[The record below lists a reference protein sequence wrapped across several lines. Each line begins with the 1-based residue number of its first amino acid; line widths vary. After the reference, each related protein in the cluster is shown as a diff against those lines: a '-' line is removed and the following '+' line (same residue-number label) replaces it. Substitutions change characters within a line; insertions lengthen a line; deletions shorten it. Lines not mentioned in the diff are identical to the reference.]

1 MKINLVFFA
10 LKMPLVFI
18 LTLFLNVTYAQ
29 DTLSLLFSGD
39 IMGHGVQ
46 IKSAQ
51 TGKNQYDYNPCFK
64 YIKPLIEK
72 SDLAFCNL
80 EVTLPGKAPYTGY
93 PQFRSPD
100 ELAEAIK
107 NAGFDV
113 VFTANNHSN
122 DSYASGLIHTID
134 ALQDLNL
141 QHTGTFKNAAE
152 RKMNYPLMVYKKGF
166 KLAFLN
172 YTYDTN
178 GIPNQAPTIVNLIS
192 DDLIEEDMAAARA
205 KKPDFI
211 IAVMHWGIEYKL
223 KENEDQ
229 IRTAKLLIKNGA
241 DLIIGMHPHVV
252 EPIRKETATT
262 LEGKSKE
269 VVVVYSLGNFIS
281 NQKQPNTDGGIL
293 FQCKLIK
300 RNGNKKAELSTY
312 GYTPVWTYIHKGVA
326 GKVTYYTLP
335 IAKMEANPKL
345 FEDMAAAARAKMKI
359 YAAGV
364 RKRLT
369 CEEVK

>member
-1 MKINLVFFA
+1 MKKLILCFLLLFSIKNL
-10 LKMPLVFI
+10 K
-18 LTLFLNVTYAQ
+18 AQ
-29 DTLSLLFSGD
+29 DTLSLLFTGD

-64 YIKPLIEK
+64 YIKPLVEK
-72 SDLAFCNL
+72 ADLALCNL
-80 EVTLPGKAPYTGY
+80 EMTLPGKAPYTGY
-93 PQFRSPD
+93 PQFRSPNA
-100 ELAEAIK
+100 LAEAIK
-107 NAGFDV
+107 NTGFDV

-122 DSYASGLIHTID
+122 DSYASGLVNTID
-134 ALQDLNL
+134 ALEDLNL

-152 RKMNYPLMVYKKGF
+152 RKLHYPLMVYKKGF

-178 GIPNQAPTIVNLIS
+178 GIPNQDPTIVNLIK
-192 DDLIEEDMAAARA
+192 DDLIEADLAEARSQ
-205 KKPDFI
+205 KPDFI
-211 IAVMHWGIEYKL
+211 IAVMHWGIEYQL
-223 KENEDQ
+223 KENEEQ
-229 IRTAKLLIKNGA
+229 RRLAKLLIKNGA

-252 EPIRKETATT
+252 EPIRTETVTT

-300 RNGNKKAELSTY
+300 RSNSKKAELSSY
-312 GYTPVWTYIHKGVA
+312 GYTPVWTYIHKGAA

-335 IAKMEANPKL
+335 IARMEANPKL
-345 FEDMAAAARAKMKI
+345 FEEMAAAARAKMKV

-364 RKRLT
+364 RKRLV